1 MPSRPTDATF
11 AAIVSAI
18 AVIEAD
24 PHAPRTKAHLMRL
37 ADIAHPTVHRA
48 FKWDIEQGTPFKINE
63 RWDTLV
69 GDEPTRRS
77 PSESAKADLEQ
88 RFKDARNEISD
99 LRQQLATTR
108 LVAAAAWLR
117 NHSDGGGATPIN
129 RRRIDEL

>member
-37 ADIAHPTVHRA
+37 AAIAHPTVHRA
-48 FKWDIEQGTPFKINE
+48 FKWDIEHGTPFKINE

-88 RFKDARNEISD
+88 RFKDARNEIND
-99 LRQQLATTR
+99 LRQQLATTQ

-129 RRRIDEL
+129 RRHLNEL